1 MIRKTF
7 EHIFKELM
15 VMNGID
21 SKLIEKNAL
30 DLKQLKEESREIT
43 GVVDLSQLLRDDEKK
58 KRDKAKRKKMALEMN
73 LLQ

>member
-7 EHIFKELM
+7 EHIFRELM

-21 SKLIEKNAL
+21 PKLYERGSNDKKASK
-30 DLKQLKEESREIT
+30 DDSREMM

-58 KRDKAKRKKMALEMN
+58 K
-73 LLQ
+73 